1 MMALLAGDLPTI
13 LWYIAVLVFL
23 EGLLS
28 ADNALVLALMVRR
41 LARNDRRRVL
51 QWGIWGAIGFRVV
64 AVFLSAILLKFWLF
78 KLVGGGYLLYLSVS
92 HFWSRRH
99 AAAERAGQQESKAR
113 AWFRGFW
120 GTVALVTLTDIA
132 FSIDSIVAAVGM
144 AEDFPDRFG
153 DTGKFLIVL
162 TGGIIGIITM
172 RFVVRYFLL
181 LLERFPGLAEGAY
194 FLVAWIGLKLTIGG
208 LSDAA
213 EHILGK
219 ENVRPF
225 HIPEVVFW
233 SVMVLIMVLSFL
245 ISPKQ
250 SMQETMDASE
260 QLDLLGAEDNSGQN
274 IADPKE
280 AKAGD
285 EPHQKEEDDARDN

>member
-1 MMALLAGDLPTI
+1 MMASLAEDFSLI
-13 LWYIAVLVFL
+13 AWYIAVLVFL

-28 ADNALVLALMVRR
+28 ADNALVLALMVRHLER
-41 LARNDRRRVL
+41 HDRRRVL
-51 QWGIWGAIGFRVV
+51 QWGIWGAIGFRAV
-64 AVFLSAILLKFWLF
+64 AVFLSAFLLKFWLF
-78 KLVGGGYLLYLSVS
+78 KIVGGGYLLYLAIS

-99 AAAERAGQQESKAR
+99 SSDASAEPRQSKMR

-153 DTGKFLIVL
+153 DRGKYFIVL

-172 RFVVRYFLL
+172 RFVVRYFVLL
-181 LLERFPGLAEGAY
+181 LDRFPGLAEGAY
-194 FLVAWIGLKLTIGG
+194 FLVAWIGLKLTVSG

-213 EHILGK
+213 QHLFGEDK
-219 ENVRPF
+219 VRPF

-233 SVMVLIMVLSFL
+233 SGMILIMVLSFV
-245 ISPKQ
+245 IKPKH
-250 SMQETMDASE
+250 SMHDAQEASE
-260 QLDLLGAEDNSGQN
+260 GLDILGENDGSDEHEKDPGPEKPGRQGPGGTPE
-274 IADPKE
+274 ADKY
-280 AKAGD
+280 
-285 EPHQKEEDDARDN
+285 

>member
-1 MMALLAGDLPTI
+1 MMALLPGDVPTI
-13 LWYIAVLVFL
+13 AWYIAVLVFL

-28 ADNALVLALMVRR
+28 ADNALVLALMVRH
-41 LARNDRRRVL
+41 LARHDRRRVL

-64 AVFLSAILLKFWLF
+64 AVLLSAILLKFWLF
-78 KLVGGGYLLYLSVS
+78 KIVGGGYLLYLSVS

-99 AAAERAGQQESKAR
+99 SSAAQEEQQQSKFR

-132 FSIDSIVAAVGM
+132 FSIDSIVFAVGM
-144 AEDFPDRFG
+144 AEDFPARFG
-153 DTGKFLIVL
+153 DAGKMFIVL

-194 FLVAWIGLKLTIGG
+194 FLVAWVGLKLTISG

-213 EHILGK
+213 QQILGK
-219 ENVRPF
+219 KNVRPF

-233 SVMVLIMVLSFL
+233 SGMVLIMVLSFL

-250 SMQETMDASE
+250 SIQDTREASE
-260 QLDLLGAEDNSGQN
+260 ELDLLEGNDSSDDDKKIPEPG
-274 IADPKE
+274 
-280 AKAGD
+280 KAG
-285 EPHQKEEDDARDN
+285 EKGPAGSPEAGTN